1 MFCFILR
8 QRPLSL
14 WSWWTCFV
22 AEDDLQLPP
31 CNSQAQICWAKTK
44 QQQNL
49 EYVCIL
55 CSWEYGHLVV
65 CGGHT
70 CADAC
75 GGLKL
80 ALVPPGWSPPT
91 PPPLHF
97 LRQILRMRN
106 FVLTSHLHTH
116 VHPSRITGAPT
127 SFYVDLENR
136 DSDPHFTFANTLSTE
151 PLP

>member
-14 WSWWTCFV
+14 WSWWTWFV

-44 QQQNL
+44 QQNL

-65 CGGHT
+65 CGGTHM
-70 CADAC
+70 CKC
-75 GGLKL
+75 LWRPEVGFSSSW
-80 ALVPPGWSPPT
+80 VIPPT

-116 VHPSRITGAPT
+116 MHPSRITGAPT
-127 SFYVDLENR
+127 GFYVDLENR

-151 PLP
+151 LLP